1 MDVITQGSI
10 KNKILVGIIHQLTMG
25 GAERMMVNI
34 LNHFAKEGEE
44 VHLII
49 FKNIGSLKELLEPSI
64 IIHDLDASSVKQS
77 IPKCLLELYRLKPDT
92 VFSGIGHV
100 NIALAPFISMMRMFL
115 PHTRWV
121 SRETNIVSMQ
131 NKHSKY
137 PQVFDWLYR
146 RVYKNYDVIIAQS
159 EDMRND
165 LQLNYPS
172 SAAKTIV
179 INNPID
185 IDRVEMLSNEFDFK
199 KINLV
204 NIGILRK
211 TKRHD
216 LMLQTLAKLP
226 VNYNLLLVGDGEEE
240 KCLKDLAEELGITD
254 RVTFEGHKTNPYP
267 YMKKADLFI
276 LTSEHEGFP
285 NVLLEANAL
294 GLPVIAFACPGGITE
309 IVKNGRNGFHV
320 PNGNVDEMVATIEK
334 ASTYEFDK
342 EDIVAVT
349 RERYAHNVILEK
361 YRKVFYE
368 Q

>member
-1 MDVITQGSI
+1 MDVTENSTI
-10 KNKILVGIIHQLTMG
+10 KSKILVGVIHQLKMG

-49 FKNIGSLKELLEPSI
+49 FKNIGSLKELLDSTI
-64 IIHDLDASSVKQS
+64 VIHDLDASSVKQS

-100 NIALAPFISMMRMFL
+100 NIALSSFIPMMRMVL
-115 PHTRWV
+115 PNTRWV
-121 SRETNIVSMQ
+121 SRETNIVSME
-131 NKHSKY
+131 NKKSKY
-137 PQVFDWLYR
+137 PKLIEWLYR
-146 RVYKNYDVIIAQS
+146 NVYKNYDVIVAQS
-159 EDMRND
+159 EDMRDD
-165 LQLNYPS
+165 LALNYT
-172 SAAKTIV
+172 SAASKAIV

-185 IDRVEMLSNEFDFK
+185 IDKVESLSNEFEFK

-216 LMLQTLAKLP
+216 LMLRTLAKLP
-226 VNYNLLLVGDGEEE
+226 SNYTLYLIGDGPEEE
-240 KCLKDLAEELGITD
+240 RLKALVKELDIAD

-267 YMKKADLFI
+267 YMKKADLFL
-276 LTSEHEGFP
+276 LTSAHEGFP

-309 IVKNGRNGFHV
+309 IVQEGRNGFSV
-320 PNGNVDEMVATIEK
+320 TNGDINEMVATIKK
-334 ASTYEFDK
+334 ASKYEFNK
-342 EDIVAVT
+342 EEIVKAT
-349 RERYAHNVILEK
+349 RERYAHDVILEK
-361 YRKVFYE
+361 YRKIFYE
-368 Q
+368 